1 MLFSGL
7 SEMGD
12 DPILLVSKM
21 FKASANPNKV
31 DLGVGVYKDANGHT
45 AILNSVKKA
54 EQYLVSNQ
62 DTKTYL
68 SPAGNANFN
77 QVVQDMLI
85 GADHPAVHE
94 SRVST
99 FQTPGGTGGVR
110 IGLELVQKCNPNADI
125 WISNPTWP
133 NHTAVTKSLELKP
146 RQYRYYDTKGGVFLF
161 EGMMEDLSRAKSGDV
176 VILHGCCH
184 NASGADLSN
193 DQWDELATVML
204 EKGLVP
210 FVDFAYQGFSR
221 GLEEDSYAARLMST
235 MLPEA
240 LIASS
245 CSKNFAM
252 YRDRAGAIT
261 LISSS
266 AEEHLKNES
275 HMLGAVRVNY
285 SMPPDHGAAVVAH
298 ILGDTDLRA
307 EWISEVNKMR
317 NRVKKMRKL
326 FVLKM
331 NEKAPNSDF
340 NYIEELN
347 GLFSYLTLSAEQ
359 IHMLINDYSIFLMAN
374 GRINIAGLTEA
385 NIDYVTD
392 AIASLFNSES
402 V

>member
-7 SEMGD
+7 AEVGD

-21 FKASANPNKV
+21 YKASNDPNKV
-31 DLGVGVYKDANGHT
+31 DLGVGVYKDADGNT

-54 EQYLVSNQ
+54 EKHLVDHQ
-62 DTKTYL
+62 ETKTYL
-68 SPAGNANFN
+68 SPAGNPEFN
-77 QVVQDMLI
+77 KLVQDMLI
-85 GADHPAVHE
+85 GADHPAVGE

-110 IGLELVQKCNPNADI
+110 IGLEFVKACNPNANV

-133 NHTAVTKSLELKP
+133 NHTAITKSLDLKP
-146 RQYRYYDTKGGVFLF
+146 KQYRYYDIKQGQFQYKEML
-161 EGMMEDLSRAKSGDV
+161 EDLSGASVGDV

-193 DQWDELATVML
+193 TQWDELAALML

-210 FVDFAYQGFSR
+210 FVDFAYQGF
-221 GLEEDSYAARLMST
+221 GDGIEEDTYAAKIMST
-235 MLPEA
+235 KLPEA

-261 LISSS
+261 LVSSDAS
-266 AEEHLKNES
+266 EHSKNAS
-275 HMLGAVRVNY
+275 HMLSAVRANY

-298 ILGDTDLRA
+298 ILGTPELKA
-307 EWISEVNKMR
+307 EWVAEVDGMR
-317 NRVKKMRKL
+317 GRVKKMRHL
-326 FVLKM
+326 FVEKM
-331 NEKAPNSDF
+331 NEKAPNSGF
-340 NYIEELN
+340 SYIAEQK
-347 GLFSYLTLSAEQ
+347 GMFSYLTLGADQ
-359 IHMLINDYSIFLMAN
+359 IQSLIKDHSIFFMGN
-374 GRINIAGLTEA
+374 GRVNMAGLTDQ

-392 AIASLFNSES
+392 AIASLFKS
-402 V
+402 